1 MRALTA
7 RKISVVGCVNAYL
20 LFISAKTL
28 ESYYAV
34 YKSVKRI
41 VAAYTHVVARVE
53 FSASLTNENVTGKNC
68 LTVRTLRSESFS
80 GAVPSVS
87 RAAHSFFMSE

>member
-28 ESYYAV
+28 EFNYAV

-41 VAAYTHVVARVE
+41 VAAYAHVVARVE
-53 FSASLTNENVTGKNC
+53 LSASLTNENVAGKNC
-68 LTVRTLRSESFS
+68 LTVRTLRSEAFGGTVS
-80 GAVPSVS
+80 SVS